1 MSTPKKLRYRSD
13 KSDDSD
19 DYFESN
25 EEDDKFEPAIATSSG
40 RLVRPSLGNASKT
53 GINNEINNKEG
64 NDVNV
69 QVPMKRLKNHES
81 DKACAPDFSKIVRYL
96 TAVQQ
101 THNNSL
107 NLLNEE
113 EVKNVQSGRQTLSQF
128 WQSRMKTICST
139 SQNKPEFSCWQRI
152 DELSPSLTRWLGTHS
167 IGLIIQS
174 SVPDGIQ
181 SIGDDESIEK
191 PVSIERQP
199 LPFRLPR
206 KRGRPRKDDL
216 SRTNRLLST
225 PLAEPIE
232 RNSLTANEHLQSLV
246 SKQIEATSSIINQM
260 KKGKGRSTNNSMSS
274 ALIDASISL
283 PSTSFDS
290 TIQNTPQTQFKN
302 NNNSLNQKSQQKS
315 KSTKNSFQKTVK
327 LEVEDFSLPTEFTHG
342 INFPVS
348 TNTPLLSSNN
358 DRAKVPKAK
367 GASNRSHSSKE
378 IPSTATLEETSSSPA
393 TTDKQN
399 QPQKIQ
405 NGSKSSLFK
414 RKEAGRSNSKSDTSG
429 GVDLPVPNEK
439 QIKIPIFSGQ
449 TFPFDYDVSPAVQRF
464 ESVQVN

>member
-1 MSTPKKLRYRSD
+1 MPTAIPAAAPTTTAADPMKTVFMEQTMLQLQNIQLPPGMIPVLLPPAVPGGTPTVIMMPAKGAMQSMAAVQSKQAAVASAVKAQSTSKTSQKEPSLYEAIEISKDDGDKGGGKESVKGSVKGSVKESAKESSKKSEKDSEGSKKSKKEVDLTKTGMAGPNNYYGYGTTSNVWSPQIGGFGNYPSMANSPVANQFLRDSLFDRENFQSRGCGWDQARGMCSDLLGICKGGCKDFRSRNQ
-13 KSDDSD
+13 
-19 DYFESN
+19 FSN
-25 EEDDKFEPAIATSSG
+25 LPDCLCVP
-40 RLVRPSLGNASKT
+40 LVRPSLGNASKT

-81 DKACAPDFSKIVRYL
+81 DKA
-96 TAVQQ
+96 
-101 THNNSL
+101 
-107 NLLNEE
+107 
-113 EVKNVQSGRQTLSQF
+113 
-128 WQSRMKTICST
+128 
-139 SQNKPEFSCWQRI
+139 
-152 DELSPSLTRWLGTHS
+152 
-167 IGLIIQS
+167 
-174 SVPDGIQ
+174 
-181 SIGDDESIEK
+181 
-191 PVSIERQP
+191 
-199 LPFRLPR
+199 
-206 KRGRPRKDDL
+206 
-216 SRTNRLLST
+216 
-225 PLAEPIE
+225 
-232 RNSLTANEHLQSLV
+232 LTANEHLQSLV

-367 GASNRSHSSKE
+367 GASNR
-378 IPSTATLEETSSSPA
+378 LE
-393 TTDKQN
+393 
-399 QPQKIQ
+399 
-405 NGSKSSLFK
+405 F
-414 RKEAGRSNSKSDTSG
+414 
-429 GVDLPVPNEK
+429 
-439 QIKIPIFSGQ
+439 
-449 TFPFDYDVSPAVQRF
+449 
-464 ESVQVN
+464 

>member
-1 MSTPKKLRYRSD
+1 
-13 KSDDSD
+13 
-19 DYFESN
+19 
-25 EEDDKFEPAIATSSG
+25 
-40 RLVRPSLGNASKT
+40 
-53 GINNEINNKEG
+53 
-64 NDVNV
+64 
-69 QVPMKRLKNHES
+69 
-81 DKACAPDFSKIVRYL
+81 
-96 TAVQQ
+96 
-101 THNNSL
+101 
-107 NLLNEE
+107 
-113 EVKNVQSGRQTLSQF
+113 NVQSGRQTLSQF

-181 SIGDDESIEK
+181 SIGDDE
-191 PVSIERQP
+191 
-199 LPFRLPR
+199 
-206 KRGRPRKDDL
+206 
-216 SRTNRLLST
+216 T
-225 PLAEPIE
+225 
-232 RNSLTANEHLQSLV
+232 LTANEHLQSLV

-367 GASNRSHSSKE
+367 GASN
-378 IPSTATLEETSSSPA
+378 
-393 TTDKQN
+393 
-399 QPQKIQ
+399 
-405 NGSKSSLFK
+405 
-414 RKEAGRSNSKSDTSG
+414 
-429 GVDLPVPNEK
+429 
-439 QIKIPIFSGQ
+439 
-449 TFPFDYDVSPAVQRF
+449 
-464 ESVQVN
+464 